1 MWEETNSDLILY
13 LFHGKVHRLSST
25 INKIRGGKKKKS
37 GGREVIKHMHTPR
50 LGYFFFILVKKRSV
64 T

>member
-1 MWEETNSDLILY
+1 MWEETESDLILY

-25 INKIRGGKKKKS
+25 INNIRGGKKKIRGARSNKTHAHP
-37 GGREVIKHMHTPR
+37 KTR
-50 LGYFFFILVKKRSV
+50 LFFFILVKKRSV